1 MNYEAQELFHQAL
14 KLPPEARAALAGSL
28 IASLD
33 DVIDEDAEAAWQA
46 VIERRISEIESGA
59 VKMVSWL
66 EARNRILAW

>member
-1 MNYEAQELFHQAL
+1 
-14 KLPPEARAALAGSL
+14 L

-59 VKMVSWL
+59 VKMVSWV